1 MSKINDILFK
11 VLIMEDK
18 WLTVNEICEYL
29 HTTRDT
35 VYKWIEQKQM
45 PANKVGRKWLFRK
58 DEVDAWVKSG
68 KAADEK

>member
-1 MSKINDILFK
+1 
-11 VLIMEDK
+11 MEDK

-45 PANKVGRKWLFRK
+45 PANKVGRNGFL
-58 DEVDAWVKSG
+58 
-68 KAADEK
+68 EKTKLMNG

>member
-1 MSKINDILFK
+1 
-11 VLIMEDK
+11 MEDK

-58 DEVDAWVKSG
+58 DEVDTWVKSG
-68 KAADEK
+68 KAAHEK

>member
-68 KAADEK
+68 KAADEN

>member
-1 MSKINDILFK
+1 
-11 VLIMEDK
+11 MEDK

-29 HTTRDT
+29 YTTRDT
-35 VYKWIEQKQM
+35 VYKWIKQKQM